1 MLSVGDMRTI
11 GNFRREVTDAPQIS
25 DAQHE
30 WMRRRPRWVDAA
42 PHPPNQGES
51 ARIM

>member
-25 DAQHE
+25 DAQQFSVHSSLIQACAGE
-30 WMRRRPRWVDAA
+30 
-42 PHPPNQGES
+42 PPAS
-51 ARIM
+51 AQV